1 MGHATTCPTFLL
13 VNVRLVPLAFRELDR
28 SFCLTIFQA
37 ALVFSLAYNIQ
48 SVNMAKVRT
57 KYVCQ
62 QCGGEQNKW
71 MGKCPDCGAWNT
83 LEEVAETS
91 PSQNAT
97 QQRRQA
103 LLTHAP
109 LTQGTNVPVVLPE
122 IQPLSQPRI
131 SVGYPEMDRVLG
143 SGLVPGSVILIG
155 GEPGIGKSTLLLQVS
170 GAIAQQVGPV
180 LYVSGEESVEQVK
193 MRAERLEIAGE
204 RLYLLASIE
213 LDTITEAVHRL
224 KPSLL
229 IVDSIQ
235 TLIASHLTAAP
246 GSISQVREC
255 TLQLMQLAKSSH
267 VPVFIIGHVTKEGTV
282 AGPKA
287 LEHIA
292 DAVLYLEGERYH
304 SYRLLRGVKNRFG
317 ATHEVGVF
325 EMQGE
330 GMVEVSNPSA
340 VFLADRDADAT
351 GSAIVVSMEGTRPLL
366 VEVQALVTPSNFG
379 NARCTTNGID
389 HNRLLMLLA
398 VLTKRVGLAVGSHDV
413 YANVIGGFNLEEPS
427 IDLGVAAAIASS
439 YREKNV
445 PSDMVL
451 IGEVGLSGE
460 LRAVSRL
467 AMRVREAAK
476 LGFKRC
482 IVPSAVGKGA
492 RVRAEL
498 EEAGLP
504 GDFQVLTA
512 SSLAV
517 ALEIALH

>member
-1 MGHATTCPTFLL
+1 MPKT
-13 VNVRLVPLAFRELDR
+13 
-28 SFCLTIFQA
+28 
-37 ALVFSLAYNIQ
+37 
-48 SVNMAKVRT
+48 RT

-62 QCGGEQNKW
+62 QCGGEHSKW
-71 MGKCPDCGAWNT
+71 MGKCPDCGEWNT
-83 LEEVAETS
+83 LEEVADIPQS
-91 PSQNAT
+91 PV

-103 LLTHAP
+103 ILGNTPQL
-109 LTQGTNVPVVLPE
+109 QGTQTPVLLPQIKALPRE
-122 IQPLSQPRI
+122 RI

-143 SGLVPGSVILIG
+143 GGLVPGSLILVG

-170 GAIAQQVGPV
+170 GAIAEAVGPV
-180 LYVSGEESVEQVK
+180 LYISGEESVEQVK
-193 MRAERLEIAGE
+193 MRAERLEITGE
-204 RLYLLASIE
+204 QLYLLAAVE
-213 LDTITEAVHRL
+213 LDVIAEAVNRL
-224 KPSLL
+224 KPSLV

-235 TLIASHLTAAP
+235 TVIASHLTAAP

-255 TLQLMQLAKSSH
+255 TLQLMQLAKHSN
-267 VPVFIIGHVTKEGTV
+267 VPIFVIGHVTKEGTV

-325 EMQGE
+325 EMHGE
-330 GMVEVSNPSA
+330 GLVEVANPSA
-340 VFLADRDADAT
+340 AFLSDRSSEAT
-351 GSAIVVSMEGTRPLL
+351 GSAVVVSMEGTRPLL

-379 NARCTTNGID
+379 NPRCTTNGID
-389 HNRLLMLLA
+389 HNRLLMLMA

-413 YANVIGGFNLEEPS
+413 YANVIGGFSLEEPS
-427 IDLGVAAAIASS
+427 IDLGVASAIASS
-439 YREKNV
+439 YREKLIPV
-445 PSDMVL
+445 DTAL

-467 AMRVREAAK
+467 PLRVREAAK

-482 IVPSAVGKGA
+482 VVPSSGQDRHLK
-492 RVRAEL
+492 
-498 EEAGLP
+498 AGLEDSNLP
-504 GDFQVLTA
+504 RDFKIIPA

>member
-1 MGHATTCPTFLL
+1 
-13 VNVRLVPLAFRELDR
+13 
-28 SFCLTIFQA
+28 
-37 ALVFSLAYNIQ
+37 
-48 SVNMAKVRT
+48 MAKVRT

-62 QCGGEQNKW
+62 QCGGEQSKW
-71 MGKCPDCGAWNT
+71 MGKCPDCSAWNT
-83 LEEVAETS
+83 FEEVTDVPQS
-91 PSQNAT
+91 PA

-103 LLTHAP
+103 LVGTTSIA
-109 LTQGTNVPVVLPE
+109 QGTHTPILLPHIKPL
-122 IQPLSQPRI
+122 IQERI

-143 SGLVPGSVILIG
+143 GGLVAGSLILVG

-170 GAIAQQVGPV
+170 GAIAETVGTV
-180 LYVSGEESVEQVK
+180 LYVSGEESIEQVK
-193 MRAERLEIAGE
+193 MRAERLGIVGE

-213 LDTITEAVHRL
+213 LDVIAEAVNRF
-224 KPSLL
+224 KPALV

-235 TLIASHLTAAP
+235 TVIASHVTSAP

-255 TLQLMQLAKSSH
+255 TLQLMQLAKSTH
-267 VPVFIIGHVTKEGTV
+267 VPIFIIGHVTKEGTV

-317 ATHEVGVF
+317 ATHEIGVF

-330 GMVEVSNPSA
+330 GMVEVTNPSA
-340 VFLADRDADAT
+340 VFLADRAVGAT
-351 GSAIVVSMEGTRPLL
+351 GSAVVVSMEGTRPLL

-379 NARCTTNGID
+379 NARCTTNGIE
-389 HNRLLMLLA
+389 HNRLVMLLA
-398 VLTKRVGLAVGSHDV
+398 VLTKRVGLAVGNHDV
-413 YANVIGGFNLEEPS
+413 YANVVGGFTLEEPS
-427 IDLGVAAAIASS
+427 IDLGIAAAIASS
-439 YREKNV
+439 YREKNI
-445 PSDMVL
+445 PHDMTL

-467 AMRVREAAK
+467 SLRVREAAK

-482 IVPSAVGKGA
+482 ILPSAGRGTKIQ
-492 RVRAEL
+492 AEL
-498 EEAGLP
+498 EDAGLP
-504 GDFQVLTA
+504 ADFKILTA

>member
-1 MGHATTCPTFLL
+1 
-13 VNVRLVPLAFRELDR
+13 
-28 SFCLTIFQA
+28 
-37 ALVFSLAYNIQ
+37 
-48 SVNMAKVRT
+48 MAKVRT
-57 KYVCQ
+57 KYICQ

-71 MGKCPDCGAWNT
+71 MGKCPDCGTWNT
-83 LEEVAETS
+83 LEEVVDVPQS
-91 PSQNAT
+91 PA
-97 QQRRQA
+97 QQRRQTLTGNDA
-103 LLTHAP
+103 LA
-109 LTQGTNVPVVLPE
+109 QGTRIPVVLPQ
-122 IQPLSQPRI
+122 IKPLAQPRI

-143 SGLVPGSVILIG
+143 GGLVAGSLILIG

-170 GAIAQQVGPV
+170 GAIAQNVGPV
-180 LYVSGEESVEQVK
+180 LYISGEESIEQVK
-193 MRAERLEIAGE
+193 MRAERLDISGE
-204 RLYLLASIE
+204 QLYLLAAIE
-213 LDTITEAVHRL
+213 LDIISEAVHRL
-224 KPSLL
+224 KPSLV

-235 TLIASHLTAAP
+235 TVIASHLTAAP

-255 TLQLMQLAKSSH
+255 TLQLMQLAKSTH
-267 VPVFIIGHVTKEGTV
+267 IPVFVIGHVTKEGTV

-317 ATHEVGVF
+317 ATHEIGVF
-325 EMQGE
+325 EMHGE
-330 GMVEVSNPSA
+330 GLLEVSNPSA
-340 VFLADRDADAT
+340 VFLADRAIGAT
-351 GSAIVVSMEGTRPLL
+351 GSAVVVSMEGTRPLL

-379 NARCTTNGID
+379 NARCTTNGIE

-398 VLTKRVGLAVGSHDV
+398 VLTKRVGLAVGNHDV
-413 YANVIGGFNLEEPS
+413 YANVIGGFTLEEPA

-439 YREKNV
+439 YREKNI
-445 PSDMVL
+445 PPDMVL

-467 AMRVREAAK
+467 ALRVREAAK

-482 IVPSAVGKGA
+482 IIPGA
-492 RVRAEL
+492 GHGAKVHAEL
-498 EEAGLP
+498 TDVGLP
-504 GDFQVLTA
+504 ADFKVLTA

>member
-1 MGHATTCPTFLL
+1 
-13 VNVRLVPLAFRELDR
+13 
-28 SFCLTIFQA
+28 
-37 ALVFSLAYNIQ
+37 
-48 SVNMAKVRT
+48 MAKVRT
-57 KYVCQ
+57 KYICQ

-71 MGKCPDCGAWNT
+71 MGKCPDCGTWNT
-83 LEEVAETS
+83 LEEVVDVPQS
-91 PSQNAT
+91 PA
-97 QQRRQA
+97 QQRRQTLTGNDA
-103 LLTHAP
+103 LA
-109 LTQGTNVPVVLPE
+109 QGTRIPVVLPQ
-122 IQPLSQPRI
+122 IKPLAQPRI

-143 SGLVPGSVILIG
+143 GGLVAGSLILIG

-170 GAIAQQVGPV
+170 GAIAENVGPV
-180 LYVSGEESVEQVK
+180 LYISGEESIEQVK
-193 MRAERLEIAGE
+193 MRAERLDISGE
-204 RLYLLASIE
+204 QLYLLAAIE
-213 LDTITEAVHRL
+213 MDIINEAVHRL
-224 KPSLL
+224 KPSLV

-235 TLIASHLTAAP
+235 TVIASHLTAAP

-255 TLQLMQLAKSSH
+255 TLQLMQLAKSTH
-267 VPVFIIGHVTKEGTV
+267 IPIFVIGHVTKEGTV

-317 ATHEVGVF
+317 ATHEIGVF
-325 EMQGE
+325 EMHGE
-330 GMVEVSNPSA
+330 GLLEVSNPSA
-340 VFLADRDADAT
+340 VFLADRAIGAT
-351 GSAIVVSMEGTRPLL
+351 GSAVVVSMEGTRPLL

-379 NARCTTNGID
+379 NARCTTNGIE

-398 VLTKRVGLAVGSHDV
+398 VLTKRVGLAVGNHDV
-413 YANVIGGFNLEEPS
+413 YANVIGGFTLEEPA

-439 YREKNV
+439 YREKNI
-445 PSDMVL
+445 PPDMVL

-467 AMRVREAAK
+467 ALRVREAAK

-482 IVPSAVGKGA
+482 IIPGA
-492 RVRAEL
+492 GNGAKVRTEL
-498 EEAGLP
+498 TDVGLP
-504 GDFQVLTA
+504 ADFKVLTA